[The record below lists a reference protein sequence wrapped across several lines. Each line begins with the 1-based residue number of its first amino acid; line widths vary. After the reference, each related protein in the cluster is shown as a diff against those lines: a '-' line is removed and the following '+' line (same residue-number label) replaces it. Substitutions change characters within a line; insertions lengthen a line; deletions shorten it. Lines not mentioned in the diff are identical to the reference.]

1 MKRMRSIGGGALL
14 ALGLALAL
22 SGSRPALARGGGGC
36 FLEGTPVLRADG
48 TAVDIAAVRPGD
60 AVLAFGPDGGT
71 VPATVREVLVLDVD
85 GHRVVTVGDVTLAV
99 TDTHP
104 FRGDDGAFREA
115 GDLQPGDRVY
125 AFDGDGGLLPR
136 TVTAARRVPGPVT
149 VYNLRTDAPHTFFA
163 AGIAVHNKGGGG
175 GGGGG
180 RSGGGGG
187 RSGGGGSGIRSGS
200 GGGPNATAG
209 PALVPMLFGG
219 GMLALLIFLAVRGAR
234 RRGQGNLDFV
244 YPAGQVAPKADMT
257 RKLLEFIGKQDDAML
272 PDRLVESARSTFLKL
287 QECWLAREYA
297 PMRPLV
303 MPDLYLLHCKQIEG
317 MKAQHEINVLEG
329 LAVDRV
335 DVVNVRYTHRP
346 DQREFTALITA
357 TARDTYI
364 DDRTQQFVRGDSA
377 PAQFQEFW
385 TFQLQ
390 PTPDHPK
397 GAWVLRTIEQA
408 AESRALKDENFFE
421 QFTDAQLQQVYG
433 TPVDRTGAAGPWL
446 EAEVVT
452 KALKIE
458 RMLNFL
464 ALTDRLWQQQ
474 PMLERARLVFLRV
487 HLALEAGEVGDDTA
501 GLLFPDVATSL
512 RDKVAGWKAQ
522 CIATE
527 YRNLCVRKVEIL
539 LVRNRADNAADE
551 FFVRIGA
558 HAQRVVR
565 RDGAVVSQ
573 DPDVTFFEGYWTFG
587 RLAGQWALKEVLPSA
602 DSERLLAA
610 ENLDEESSPQ
620 QVQWYYSKKRAL

>member
-1 MKRMRSIGGGALL
+1 MRSFGGGALL

-36 FLEGTPVLRADG
+36 FLVGTPVLRADG

-71 VPATVREVLVLDVD
+71 VPATVREVLVLDVE

-99 TDTHP
+99 TDQHP

-115 GDLQPGDRVY
+115 GDLQPGDLVY
-125 AFDGDGGLLPR
+125 GFDGSGGLLPR
-136 TVTAARRVPGPVT
+136 TVTAVRQVPGPVT

-187 RSGGGGSGIRSGS
+187 FRGGGSGSRHGA
-200 GGGPNATAG
+200 GGGANGTAG

-257 RKLLEFIGKQDDAML
+257 RKLLEFIARQDDAMA

-287 QECWLAREYA
+287 QECWLARDYG
-297 PMRPLV
+297 PMQPLV
-303 MPDLYLLHCKQIEG
+303 MPDLYLLHSKQLEG
-317 MKAQHEINVLEG
+317 MKTQHEINVLEG

-397 GAWVLRTIEQA
+397 GTWVLRTIEQTR
-408 AESRALKDENFFE
+408 ESRALKDENFFE

-433 TPVDRTGAAGPWL
+433 TPVERTGAAGPWL

-452 KALKIE
+452 KAVKIE

-474 PMLERARLVFLRV
+474 PMLERARQVFLRV
-487 HLALEAGEVGDDTA
+487 HLALEAGEVADDTA
-501 GLLFPDVATSL
+501 GLLFPDVVTSL

-522 CIATE
+522 GITTE

-539 LVRNRADNAADE
+539 LVRNRADTAADE